1 MKTYSITYDTEFGEA
16 YYSADK
22 PQHYQ
27 TFIAE
32 ATKAGREAGL
42 IDLNDSVL
50 DHDYELDE
58 Y

>member
-1 MKTYSITYDTEFGEA
+1 MKEYTITYDTEYGIA
-16 YYSADK
+16 YYSSDK

-32 ATKAGREAGL
+32 ATKAGRKMGL

-50 DHDYELDE
+50 DHDHELDE

>member
-1 MKTYSITYDTEFGEA
+1 MKTYSITYDTEFGIA
-16 YYSADK
+16 YYTADK
-22 PQHYQ
+22 PLHYQ

-32 ATKAGREAGL
+32 ATKAGREMGL
-42 IDLNDSVL
+42 IDVNDSVL